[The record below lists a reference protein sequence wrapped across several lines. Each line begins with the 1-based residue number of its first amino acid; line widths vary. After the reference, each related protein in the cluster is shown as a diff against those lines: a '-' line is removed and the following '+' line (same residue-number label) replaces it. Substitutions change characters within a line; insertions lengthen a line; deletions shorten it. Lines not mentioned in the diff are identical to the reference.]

1 MRLQQSKD
9 RVDRAVCF
17 VEQIERG
24 DWTLGEALRRNQ
36 KLCRDFKSLTMK
48 ANQILAKQERPSQRK
63 QAQKVA
69 AEKKLKAV
77 VRQKRLN

>member
-1 MRLQQSKD
+1 
-9 RVDRAVCF
+9 
-17 VEQIERG
+17 
-24 DWTLGEALRRNQ
+24 
-36 KLCRDFKSLTMK
+36 MK